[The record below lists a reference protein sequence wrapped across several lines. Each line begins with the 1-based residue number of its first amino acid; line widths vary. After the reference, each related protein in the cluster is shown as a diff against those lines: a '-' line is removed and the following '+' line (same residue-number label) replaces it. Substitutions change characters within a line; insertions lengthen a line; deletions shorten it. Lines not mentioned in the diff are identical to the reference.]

1 MAAIEQRPSGKWQAR
16 VRRDGFPAQ
25 SKSFAL
31 KSDAEAWARSIE
43 REMDRGSYIASA
55 AAERMT
61 FDKLALRFLTE
72 YAPHHYRSPA
82 HLHKVDH
89 LRARLGDFS
98 LAQLTPDVITEY
110 RDDRLED
117 PDPRF
122 KDVKRAPKISAATV
136 KSELDVLSKMLDVAQ
151 KEFGITLPNGN
162 PVRNIRKPAAGP
174 ARARRL
180 TQDEWERLDA
190 AAARSLN
197 PWLRPALHLA
207 VETAMRQGELLA
219 LKRADID
226 EAKRTAWLQLTKNG
240 EARAVPLT
248 SRALEVIKGL
258 PTTIN
263 GVLLPLEKP
272 TLHSSFATA
281 CRRAEVKD
289 FRWHD
294 LRHEALSR
302 FAERGD
308 LSLLELA
315 AISGHKGAGALKML
329 QVYVQ
334 FNASKLAQK
343 LG

>member
-1 MAAIEQRPSGKWQAR
+1 
-16 VRRDGFPAQ
+16 
-25 SKSFAL
+25 
-31 KSDAEAWARSIE
+31 
-43 REMDRGSYIASA
+43 
-55 AAERMT
+55 
-61 FDKLALRFLTE
+61 
-72 YAPHHYRSPA
+72 
-82 HLHKVDH
+82 
-89 LRARLGDFS
+89 
-98 LAQLTPDVITEY
+98 
-110 RDDRLED
+110 
-117 PDPRF
+117 
-122 KDVKRAPKISAATV
+122 
-136 KSELDVLSKMLDVAQ
+136 
-151 KEFGITLPNGN
+151 
-162 PVRNIRKPAAGP
+162 
-174 ARARRL
+174 
-180 TQDEWERLDA
+180 
-190 AAARSLN
+190 
-197 PWLRPALHLA
+197 
-207 VETAMRQGELLA
+207 MRQGELLA
-219 LKRADID
+219 LKRSDID

-248 SRALEVIKGL
+248 SRALEVIRAL

-263 GVLLPLEKP
+263 GVLLPIEKP